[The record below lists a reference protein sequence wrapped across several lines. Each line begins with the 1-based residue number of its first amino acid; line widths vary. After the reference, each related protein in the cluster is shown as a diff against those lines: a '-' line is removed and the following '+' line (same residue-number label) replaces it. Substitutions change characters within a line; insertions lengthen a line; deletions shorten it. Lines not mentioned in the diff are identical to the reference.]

1 MKNIIGQYIIF
12 TIITLVIF
20 TTMREITDKR
30 PFKFEDY
37 TYGNFNSVLQKKFPV
52 GTDVDNVIEILVASN
67 VDNIRI
73 MKVENEYGY
82 MKDAVYA
89 LYFEYYTS
97 FLSLNFNSLY
107 RISIQIDKNR
117 KIIKIRGS
125 KASFLSELWW

>member
-1 MKNIIGQYIIF
+1 MKNIIGQYIIY

-37 TYGNFNSVLQKKFPV
+37 NYGNFNSVLQKKFPV

-82 MKDAVYA
+82 MKDAAYA

>member
-1 MKNIIGQYIIF
+1 MKNIIGQYIIY

-37 TYGNFNSVLQKKFPV
+37 NYGNFNSALQKKFPV

-67 VDNIRI
+67 VDNIKI
-73 MKVENEYGY
+73 MKVENEYGD

-97 FLSLNFNSLY
+97 FLSLHFGSHYTISLE
-107 RISIQIDKNR
+107 IDKSR
-117 KIIKIRGS
+117 KIIDIWGS
-125 KASFLSELWW
+125 KQSFLSELWW